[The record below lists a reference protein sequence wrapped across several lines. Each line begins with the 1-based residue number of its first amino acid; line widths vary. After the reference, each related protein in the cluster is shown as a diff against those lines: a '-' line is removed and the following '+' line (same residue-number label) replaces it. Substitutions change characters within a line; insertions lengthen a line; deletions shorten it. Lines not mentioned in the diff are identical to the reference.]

1 MSVPI
6 KHQIIQK
13 DGKPLYVLVPYE
25 QYVKSMHRL
34 DAEQEATI
42 PHKVVEACILGGK
55 SSVRAWREYKG
66 LLQKQVADS
75 LKISQAAYSQ
85 MEKPDTNLK
94 PETIRKIAR
103 ALKIK
108 PEQLDF

>member
-6 KHQIIQK
+6 KHQIIEK

-34 DAEQEATI
+34 EADQEATI

-55 SSVRAWREYKG
+55 SPVRAWREYKR
-66 LLQKQVADS
+66 LLQKQIAGS
-75 LKISQAAYSQ
+75 LKISQAAFSQ
-85 MEKPDTNLK
+85 MEKPGAQLR
-94 PETIRKIAR
+94 PETIKKIAR